1 MVSILEGKK
10 MAEPRAN
17 GLPAFKQGLVNY
29 SAQIDRKRA
38 RGRKSTVANSQVVP
52 YRPNGD
58 NEFDIL
64 TDEFALT
71 QLYDPGTRFTED
83 EDLSRTPVLTTVA
96 GIQLD
101 PNDKNATNPQ
111 RLLSKVAFAGI
122 SQTRVDY
129 KPEMAAYDAGEEDLA
144 VQIAGVF
151 HDTAVAEDFPFGHK
165 IRLCLPLPESG
176 DYYGNHSYVDDKN
189 VGKARLIAKPEGDG
203 NPFAQRMTEWIGAY
217 AAGEDK
223 DTANMTA
230 TELAFKEFYE
240 SLTDTMMIAYIYGA
254 ARNEEIANEQAEM
267 HGLDARLAGRELT
280 QDQVDARRE
289 LMQEFFV
296 HMVGSNPVFS
306 TKKVWTRDPNSV
318 FNRMRMQHML
328 KTLAAFSDALRIDNQ
343 WVIGDVIRP
352 SKEGRKYYG
361 ILK

>member
-1 MVSILEGKK
+1 

-38 RGRKSTVANSQVVP
+38 RGRKSTVGNRQVVP
-52 YRPNGD
+52 YHPIGD

-64 TDEFALT
+64 TDEFTLT
-71 QLYDPGTRFTED
+71 QLYDTGTRFTED

-101 PNDKNATNPQ
+101 PNDDVTSPQ

-122 SQTRVDY
+122 AQTRVDY
-129 KPEMAAYDAGEEDLA
+129 KPEMPAYDAGEEDLA

-165 IRLCLPLPESG
+165 IRLCLPLPEEG
-176 DYYGNHSYVDDKN
+176 MNYYGDQNYVEDKN

-203 NPFAQRMTEWIGAY
+203 RPFAHRLTEWIGMY
-217 AAGEDK
+217 ALGK
-223 DTANMTA
+223 DTDSSEMTA
-230 TELAFKEFYE
+230 TELAFKNFYQ
-240 SLTDTMMIAYIYGA
+240 SLEDSLLLAFIVGGIATSNKSDA
-254 ARNEEIANEQAEM
+254 EKEEDANDASRNLGFA
-267 HGLDARLAGRELT
+267 ARLADRELT
-280 QDQVDARRE
+280 RDQEEARRVFMKQ
-289 LMQEFFV
+289 LFA
-296 HMVGSNPVFS
+296 HMVADTPQLKAESIIGTN
-306 TKKVWTRDPNSV
+306 PNSDI
-318 FNRMRMQHML
+318 NRMLMSHML
-328 KTLAAFSDALRIDNQ
+328 RTLAAFSDAMRIDNQ

-352 SKEGRKYYG
+352 AKEGRKYYG

>member
-1 MVSILEGKK
+1 
-10 MAEPRAN
+10 MAEQRAN

-38 RGRKSTVANSQVVP
+38 RGRKSTVANRAVVP
-52 YRPNGD
+52 YRPIGD

-64 TDEFALT
+64 TDEFTLT
-71 QLYDPGTRFTED
+71 QLYDTGTRFTED

-96 GIQLD
+96 GIQID
-101 PNDKNATNPQ
+101 PNEKDAQNPH
-111 RLLSKVAFAGI
+111 RLLTKVAFAGI
-122 SQTRVDY
+122 AQTRVDY
-129 KPEMAAYDAGEEDLA
+129 KPELPAYDPGEEDLA

-165 IRLCLPLPESG
+165 IRLCLPMPDDG
-176 DYYGNHSYVDDKN
+176 VGHYGRHSYVEDKD

-203 NPFAQRMTEWIGAY
+203 RPFAQRLTEWIGDY
-217 AAGEDK
+217 VEGTDK
-223 DTANMTA
+223 DSSEMTA
-230 TELAFKEFYE
+230 SELAFKEFYE
-240 SLTDTMMIAYIYGA
+240 SLVDSLLVAFILAGS
-254 ARNEEIANEQAEM
+254 NDEDEAEK
-267 HGLDARLAGRELT
+267 DARKMGFDNRLGDRELT
-280 QDQVDARRE
+280 EDQDKQRRAVMRALFAQMVRDTPVLDQSLPYTAR
-289 LMQEFFV
+289 
-296 HMVGSNPVFS
+296 
-306 TKKVWTRDPNSV
+306 PNSI

-352 SKEGRKYYG
+352 GKEGRKYYG